1 MDRFYA
7 YSHAPIPFHFRQS
20 PRDFVVDEIP
30 LYEFSGEGEHLVYHV
45 RKKNLTT
52 WQMLDL
58 IAKHLNI
65 RSRDIGYAGLKD
77 KNAQTKQYIS
87 IHKQYEEKME
97 SFDKEGIKI
106 LSKTYHN
113 NKIKMG
119 HLRGNRFFIRLK
131 KVNPTDAQKIT
142 QVLGNIKEYGM
153 PNYFG
158 FQRFGIEKNNYKLG
172 EEILFNGR
180 KERNAKLK
188 KMYINAYQSH
198 LFNLWLSS
206 RLEKSKLISS
216 FDPKEIIDLLNMPE
230 EILTNI
236 KKQKHPFK
244 LLEGDVMMHYPNGRL
259 FHYDM
264 SEEEAERFTCKN
276 VSPTGLLAGER
287 AKRAVGMA
295 HTIEKEFDFEAKID
309 GARRYAWIF
318 PEDVEGKYREDEAWY
333 ELHFTLPKGS
343 YATVL
348 VEEIAGREIQ
358 GEMNESD

>member
-30 LYEFSGEGEHLVYHV
+30 LYEFSGEGEHLVFHV

-52 WQMLDL
+52 WQMLDD

-65 RSRDIGYAGLKD
+65 KSRDIGYAGLKD

-87 IHKQYEEKME
+87 IHKQHEQKME
-97 SFDKEGIKI
+97 SFVSDSIKI
-106 LSKTYHN
+106 LSKTYHK

-119 HLRGNRFFIRLK
+119 HLKGNRFFIRLK
-131 KVNPTDAQKIT
+131 KVDPTAAQKIT
-142 QVLGNIKEYGM
+142 QVLANIREFGM

-172 EEILFNGR
+172 EEIIFNKR

-188 KMYINAYQSH
+188 RMYINAYQSH

-216 FDPKEIIDLLNMPE
+216 FEPKEIENLLNIPLD
-230 EILTNI
+230 ILTNI

-244 LLEGDVMMHYPNGRL
+244 LFDGDVMMHYPHGRL
-259 FHYDM
+259 YSFDATL
-264 SEEEAERFTCKN
+264 EEAERFTCKN
-276 VSPTGLLAGER
+276 VSPTGLLAGKRVDR
-287 AKRAVGMA
+287 ATGTA
-295 HTIEKEFDFEAKID
+295 HLIEKEFDFEANID

-318 PEDVEGKYREDEAWY
+318 PEDIEGEYKENEAWY
-333 ELHFTLPKGS
+333 ELHFSLPKGS

-358 GEMNESD
+358 NNEGEK